1 MNNNSGATQNLGNEA
16 KTRVL
21 VVDDEEFLADLLAEA
36 LSYEGFEV
44 HTANDG
50 FSAISLAK
58 KIEPQVLVLDIMM
71 PGLDG
76 FEVLKR
82 IRRDF
87 PSLPVLFLTA
97 KDSVD
102 DKVAGLLAGGDDY
115 LTKPFSLKEVAA
127 RLIALLRRSHQAP
140 VESELQE
147 TILEFGDLYMNIDA
161 HEVTRGG
168 TQIQLTAK
176 EFELLSYLMEN
187 AGRVVSKTQILDAV
201 WQFDFNGNSN
211 VVELYIS
218 YLRRKI
224 DKGREPIIHTI
235 RNVGYIL
242 KTNENS

>member
-1 MNNNSGATQNLGNEA
+1 MNNINSGITSQTLGSGA

-50 FSAISLAK
+50 FAAISLAK
-58 KIEPQVLVLDIMM
+58 KIEPQVIVLDIMM

-87 PSLPVLFLTA
+87 PNLPVLFLTA

-127 RLIALLRRSHQAP
+127 RLVALLRRSHQAP
-140 VESELQE
+140 IDSETQE
-147 TILEFGDLYMNIDA
+147 TIL
-161 HEVTRGG
+161 
-168 TQIQLTAK
+168 
-176 EFELLSYLMEN
+176 
-187 AGRVVSKTQILDAV
+187 
-201 WQFDFNGNSN
+201 
-211 VVELYIS
+211 
-218 YLRRKI
+218 
-224 DKGREPIIHTI
+224 
-235 RNVGYIL
+235 
-242 KTNENS
+242 